1 MPVWQPPVGT
11 RTEVEHVTGLHQDN
25 LKPTDPKSH
34 CNKEAGRKTGTA
46 SGSQAPTK
54 RKRSLPQSLSNQVP
68 KSLKPL
74 RSDLLPHLS
83 SLNAGPLKSHQLQG
97 CPHSVQRPCGDLVD
111 RIARLQ
117 LHLGAQG
124 QVASDTHTLTR
135 AAGWWFI
142 CSSAP
147 CLPWGRDDIFSI
159 KAGGRTLA
167 PRVQL
172 ALHRPRV
179 QGKSGPPTS
188 YLAK

>member
-1 MPVWQPPVGT
+1 MP
-11 RTEVEHVTGLHQDN
+11 L
-25 LKPTDPKSH
+25 L
-34 CNKEAGRKTGTA
+34 
-46 SGSQAPTK
+46 
-54 RKRSLPQSLSNQVP
+54 
-68 KSLKPL
+68 
-74 RSDLLPHLS
+74 SDLLPHLS

-135 AAGWWFI
+135 SAGWWFI

-147 CLPWGRDDIFSI
+147 CLPWGRDDIFNI

-188 YLAK
+188 YLAKWIPVDECQMVKPLWNLMMLLFDSFGDGVRNPRGGLILGMGHNFGPGGLHGFVRRQGIF